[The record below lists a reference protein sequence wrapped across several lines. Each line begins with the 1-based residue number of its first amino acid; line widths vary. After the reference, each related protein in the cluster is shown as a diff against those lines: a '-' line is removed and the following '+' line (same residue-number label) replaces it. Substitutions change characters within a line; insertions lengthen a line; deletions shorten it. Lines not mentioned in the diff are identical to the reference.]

1 MNVVNDLLSGVS
13 GSVSFLQLNKICGSS
28 IKEVVLL
35 GVAKGLKKEAVSQL
49 NFTVIRGEQRKKK
62 FLKRQQI

>member
-28 IKEVVLL
+28 IKEDVFL
-35 GVAKGLKKEAVSQL
+35 GVAKGLKKEAVPSSISPSSAG
-49 NFTVIRGEQRKKK
+49 NRE
-62 FLKRQQI
+62 KRSF

>member
-49 NFTVIRGEQRKKK
+49 NFTFIRGEQRKKK